1 MLDIELEK
9 DSTFA
14 RYTFGE
20 PPGKRLMVL
29 LPGAVLAREH
39 RKLGDRKAE
48 DTIGKAHP
56 DRVAFR

>member
-1 MLDIELEK
+1 
-9 DSTFA
+9 
-14 RYTFGE
+14 
-20 PPGKRLMVL
+20 MVL